1 MSTPPWFLL
10 RAAEYTPGWIQ
21 EFFNSELALVAFL
34 GLCVLEG
41 LMLLRFMPTEL
52 VVPSAL
58 FFIGSSP
65 PEVVA
70 IVTIAVVGTT
80 IGQVALFWFVRRGGR
95 EYVLRKR
102 WFPVDEERVERFDA
116 WFERWGLV
124 AVPVSNT
131 LLFVRGLM
139 TFPAGLSEMDWRTFL
154 VLSAL
159 GSTSFQV
166 ILAAVYLYAEQIIV
180 LS

>member
-1 MSTPPWFLL
+1 MLL
-10 RAAEYTPGWIQ
+10 VSSLPTESIPGWVEQ
-21 EFFNSELALVAFL
+21 FFTSELALVVLL
-34 GLCVLEG
+34 GLCVIEG

-58 FFIGSSP
+58 FFIGTSLP
-65 PEVVA
+65 KVVA
-70 IVTIAVVGTT
+70 IVVIAIIGTT
-80 IGQVALFWFVRRGGR
+80 VGQVTLFFLVRRGGR

-102 WFPVDEERVERFDA
+102 WFPVDADRLERFDA
-116 WFERWGLV
+116 WFARWGKL

-131 LLFVRGLM
+131 LLFVRGLL

-159 GSTSFQV
+159 GSTSFQT
-166 ILAAVYLYAEQIIV
+166 ILAGLYLVAEDVIV
-180 LS
+180 VA